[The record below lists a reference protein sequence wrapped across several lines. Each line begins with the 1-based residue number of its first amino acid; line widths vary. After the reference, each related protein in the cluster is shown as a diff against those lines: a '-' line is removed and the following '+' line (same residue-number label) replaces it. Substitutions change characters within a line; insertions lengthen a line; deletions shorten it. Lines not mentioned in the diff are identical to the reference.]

1 MNVILGFNC
10 FHADAAACLIVD
22 GELKAALAEE
32 RVGDRVKHSSAF
44 PENAIRFVLEDS
56 GLCITD
62 VTHIAIPRDAN
73 ANRGSKIS
81 HVIANPI
88 DGAKA
93 AFEHYR
99 RSFVSLSYKEKL
111 GEIFG
116 VDHRVITAKI
126 ISVEHHLA
134 HIASSYYT
142 SPFKELTAGFS
153 YDGSGDFVSMM
164 IAKCE
169 GGRIDVLDKVKLP
182 DSLGFFYTALSQF
195 IGFDHFGEEYKVMG
209 LAAYGEDKY
218 SAEMDMLV
226 QFDAEHWF
234 KLNQKYFSMHSGG
247 GQSGDTDEN
256 NNPIVKKMYT
266 EKMEDLFG
274 YVRERSSPITQR
286 EMDMAKSV
294 QVKFEEIAIKIVKKI
309 SGMMDT
315 KSIVLAG
322 GCALNGIANAK
333 ILAETDFENSFI
345 HSAASDD
352 GTCVGAAF
360 YVWNHIL
367 ENETRFVMEHAF
379 WGPEYPQSY
388 ITGVAQSSDFYVQT
402 FDDDDSLIQSAADLI
417 HDGNVVGWYQ
427 GRSEWGPR
435 ALGNRSILANPAII
449 DMKDIINSKIKRR
462 ESFRPFAP
470 SVLAEDVKVY
480 FQQEVY
486 TPFMMHVLKIKE
498 KYRGL
503 LPAIT
508 HEDGT
513 GRVQSVDKK
522 TNFLYYNLIK
532 EVKVRTGFGIVL
544 NTSFN
549 ENEPIVDKPEQ
560 ALSCFERTDMDVLF
574 LGRSLLMKKKP
585 SSQE

>member
-1 MNVILGFNC
+1 MNVILGFNF
-10 FHADAAACLIVD
+10 FHADAAACLIID
-22 GELKAALAEE
+22 GKLKAALAEE

-44 PENAIRFVLEDS
+44 PENAIKFVLEDN
-56 GLCITD
+56 GLSITD

-73 ANRGSKIS
+73 ANRLSKIG
-81 HVIANPI
+81 HVIANPL

-99 RSFVSLSYKEKL
+99 RSVESLSYKERL
-111 GEIFG
+111 GKIFG
-116 VDHRVITAKI
+116 VDHKAIKADI
-126 ISVEHHLA
+126 IHVEHHLA

-142 SPFKELTAGFS
+142 SPFQELTAGFS

-169 GGRIDVLDKVKLP
+169 GGRIDVIDKVTLP
-182 DSLGFFYTALSQF
+182 DSLGFFYSALSQF

-218 SAEMDMLV
+218 SAEMDVLV
-226 QFDAEHWF
+226 QFDENDWF
-234 KLNQKYFSMHSGG
+234 KLNKKYFGMHRGG
-247 GQSGDTDEN
+247 GSGEVDES
-256 NNPIVKKMYT
+256 NNPIVGKMYT
-266 EKMEDLFG
+266 EKMKDLLGF
-274 YVRERSSPITQR
+274 VRDRSSPITQR
-286 EMDMAKSV
+286 EMDIAKSI
-294 QVKFEEIAIKIVKKI
+294 QVKFEDITIQIVKKI
-309 SGMMDT
+309 SGMIDT
-315 KSIVLAG
+315 KNIVLAG

-367 ENETRFVMEHAF
+367 NNETRFVMEHAF
-379 WGPEYPQSY
+379 WGPEYPQSEMSS
-388 ITGVAQSSDFYVQT
+388 VAQSSDFYIQT
-402 FDDDDSLIQSAADLI
+402 FDDDDSLIQAAAELI
-417 HDGNVVGWYQ
+417 YKGNVVGWYQ

-449 DMKDIINSKIKRR
+449 DMKEIINSKIKRR

-486 TPFMMHVLKIKE
+486 TPFMMHVVKIKE

-522 TNFLYYNLIK
+522 TNALYYDLIR

-549 ENEPIVDKPEQ
+549 ENEPIVDRPEQ

-574 LGRSLLMKKKP
+574 LGRSLLMKKK
-585 SSQE
+585 SSSEE

>member
-44 PENAIRFVLEDS
+44 PENAIRFVLENS
-56 GLCITD
+56 GLSIAD
-62 VTHIAIPRDAN
+62 VTHIAIPRDAK
-73 ANRGSKIS
+73 ANRASKIG

-88 DGAKA
+88 DGVKA
-93 AFEHYR
+93 AFDHYR
-99 RSFVSLSYKEKL
+99 RSFESLSYIEHL
-111 GEIFG
+111 GQIFG
-116 VDHRVITAKI
+116 VDHKTITAKI
-126 ISVEHHLA
+126 IPVEHHLA

-142 SPFKELTAGFS
+142 SPFKELTAGLS

-169 GGRIDVLDKVKLP
+169 GGRVDVLDKVKLP

-195 IGFDHFGEEYKVMG
+195 IGFDRFGEEFKVMG

-218 SAEMDMLV
+218 RTEMNNLV
-226 QFDAEHWF
+226 EFDEDRWF
-234 KLNQKYFSMHSGG
+234 KLNPKYFNMHSGG
-247 GQSGDTDEN
+247 GQSGEVDDN
-256 NNPIVKKMYT
+256 NNPVVKKMYT
-266 EKMEDLFG
+266 DKMEDLFG
-274 YVRERSSPITQR
+274 FVCETSSPITQR
-286 EMDMAKSV
+286 EMDVAKSV
-294 QVKFEEIAIKIVKKI
+294 QVKFEEIAIQIVRKI
-309 SGMMDT
+309 SRMIDT
-315 KSIVLAG
+315 KNIVLAG

-367 ENETRFVMEHAF
+367 NNETRFVMEHAF
-379 WGPEYPQSY
+379 WGPEYPQSEMSS
-388 ITGVAQSSDFYVQT
+388 VAQSSDFYIQT
-402 FDDDDSLIQSAADLI
+402 FDDDDSLIQSAAGLI

-449 DMKDIINSKIKRR
+449 DMKNIINSKIKRR

-480 FQQEVY
+480 FEQDVY
-486 TPFMMHVLKIKE
+486 TPFMMHVVKIKE

-522 TNFLYYNLIK
+522 TNPLYHKLIK
-532 EVKVRTGFGIVL
+532 ELKLRTGFGIVL

-549 ENEPIVDKPEQ
+549 ENEPIVDRPEQ

-574 LGRSLLMKKKP
+574 LGRSLLMKKP
-585 SSQE
+585 PVQE